1 MKRLLAACFLG
12 LIMTLSTTA
21 EEPLRIGASLSD
33 LGNPF
38 FYSLA
43 EYIQDAANEQSD
55 RPVDLTVV
63 SSAYDLERQRRQIRQ
78 FIDEQ
83 VDIILLN
90 AADSQA
96 IEPDIRL
103 AQKAGI
109 VVTAVDIDAQGADI
123 TVTTDNVQAGEIA
136 CQHLVDQLDQ
146 RGPVAI
152 INGAN
157 VSSVTE
163 RVAGCR
169 AILNNYPDITL
180 VSDQFNGGGTYGGGL
195 EATTFLLSQHPDVQG
210 IFAINDPSALGAAQS
225 AELSGRRDVKIVS
238 VDGSPAFLEA
248 MRDNQ
253 PNLMATA
260 AQSPR
265 KMARLAV
272 EKSLE
277 RLEQSGGA
285 PLTIRIPTHL
295 ISREDVREE
304 EDGTQTPG
312 Y

>member
-1 MKRLLAACFLG
+1 MKQLLAAWFLG
-12 LIMTLSTTA
+12 LMMTLSTTA

-43 EYIQDAANEQSD
+43 EDIQNAANELSD
-55 RPVDLTVV
+55 RPVELTVV
-63 SSAYDLERQRRQIRQ
+63 SSAYDLNRQRQQIRR
-78 FIDEQ
+78 FIDDR

-109 VVTAVDIDAQGADI
+109 VVTAIDIDAQGADI

-136 CQHLVDQLDQ
+136 CQYLVDQMHYQ
-146 RGPVAI
+146 GQVAI

-169 AILNNYPDITL
+169 AILNNYPEIEL
-180 VSDQFNGGGTYGGGL
+180 VGDQYNGGGTFGGGL
-195 EATTFLLSQHPDVQG
+195 EATTFLLSQQPTVQG
-210 IFAINDPSALGAAQS
+210 VFAINDPSALGAAQA
-225 AELSGRRDVKIVS
+225 AELSGRQDVQIVS
-238 VDGSPAFLEA
+238 VDGSSEFLA
-248 MRDNQ
+248 ALASNH
-253 PNLMATA
+253 PNLLATA
-260 AQSPR
+260 AQSPE

-272 EKSLE
+272 EKSLD
-277 RLEQSGGA
+277 RMQRPNQA
-285 PLTIRIPTHL
+285 PITIRIPTHL
-295 ISREDVREE
+295 IPPADSE
-304 EDGTQTPG
+304 
-312 Y
+312 

>member
-1 MKRLLAACFLG
+1 MKQLLAAWFLG
-12 LIMTLSTTA
+12 LMMTLSTTA

-43 EYIQDAANEQSD
+43 EDIQNAANELSD
-55 RPVDLTVV
+55 RPVELTVV
-63 SSAYDLERQRRQIRQ
+63 SSAYDLNRQRQQIRR
-78 FIDEQ
+78 FIDDR

-109 VVTAVDIDAQGADI
+109 VVTAIDIDAQGADI

-136 CQHLVDQLDQ
+136 CQYLVDQMHYQ
-146 RGPVAI
+146 GQVAI

-169 AILNNYPDITL
+169 AILNNYPEIEL
-180 VSDQFNGGGTYGGGL
+180 VGDQYNGGGTFGGGL
-195 EATTFLLSQHPDVQG
+195 EATTFLLSQQPTVQG
-210 IFAINDPSALGAAQS
+210 VFAINDPSALGAAQA
-225 AELSGRRDVKIVS
+225 AELSGRQDVQIVS
-238 VDGSPAFLEA
+238 VDGSSEFLDA
-248 MRDNQ
+248 LAGNH
-253 PNLMATA
+253 PNLLATA
-260 AQSPR
+260 AQSPE

-272 EKSLE
+272 EKSLD
-277 RLEQSGGA
+277 RMQRPNQA
-285 PLTIRIPTHL
+285 PITIRIPTHL
-295 ISREDVREE
+295 ITPENAEE
-304 EDGTQTPG
+304 AE
-312 Y
+312 